1 MPARYARRMFGLRGW
16 CALTG
21 SMERNFLEHWFMRI
35 FCFSCFFLFS
45 ASAYSAQLCQEND
58 VAATSPTARFEQ
70 HNDGTLTDKA
80 TGLMWQRCLIGQ
92 AGVDCSSGTAEPFS
106 WAQALIYPEQKT
118 AQSTLAGYQDWR
130 LPNIRELA
138 SIVELQCGNPAVNL
152 VLFPNNGA
160 GHLWS
165 SSPYR
170 FYDHYA
176 WFLDFNDGIFIYGDR
191 QDKKFVRLVRQIAQ

>member
-1 MPARYARRMFGLRGW
+1 MNIG
-16 CALTG
+16 
-21 SMERNFLEHWFMRI
+21 HWLI
-35 FCFSCFFLFS
+35 CTLCFSCFYLFS
-45 ASAYSAQLCQEND
+45 GHVYSTQLCQEND
-58 VAATSPTARFEQ
+58 IAATNPMARFAQ
-70 HNDGTLTDKA
+70 HGNGTMTDKA

-92 AGVDCSSGTAEPFS
+92 EGANCSSGAAKSFS
-106 WAQALIYPEQKT
+106 WAQALIYPTQKT
-118 AQSTLAGYQDWR
+118 PQSMLAGYQDWR

-138 SIVELQCGNPAVNL
+138 SLVELQCGNPAINL
-152 VLFPNNGA
+152 TLFPNNGA

-191 QDKKFVRLVRQIAQ
+191 QDKKFVRLVREVR